1 MTLNLFFPRWRM
13 GLGFGFTVVFFGC
26 TTGPAWIPDA
36 YLNEMAS
43 AQFTQ
48 MKSEMPVS
56 NDRDDIAR
64 ATRVGQRISAV
75 VSDRLP
81 LAQWEFVVFVDDSIN
96 AFAMPGGKI
105 GVNTGLLRLVDSD
118 DELAAVMGHE
128 VCHVLYEH
136 GNQRMTAELI
146 RQGIA
151 IGGMMAADRYEV
163 DPQTTAIAM
172 SAYGIAT
179 ELGGMLPFSRNH
191 ETQADKE
198 GLLVAARAG
207 YDPRAAVT
215 FWEKMQGQGGAQPPE
230 WLSTH
235 PSHGNRIARLEAQM
249 PEALALYAQNRR

>member
-1 MTLNLFFPRWRM
+1 MNFWRRWRFV
-13 GLGFGFTVVFFGC
+13 FGVLAGGVFVAC

-36 YLNEMAS
+36 YLNEMAA

-48 MKSEMPVS
+48 MKSEMAVS
-56 NDRDDIAR
+56 NNPADNAQV
-64 ATRVGQRISAV
+64 TRVGKRIAAV

-81 LAQWEFVVFVDDSIN
+81 DAQWEFVVFVDDSVN

-105 GVNTGLLRLVDSD
+105 GVNTGLLRLVSSD

-136 GNQRMTAELI
+136 SNQRMTAALGQQLGAVLLQMGSEHYQLSEEES
-146 RQGIA
+146 A
-151 IGGMMAADRYEV
+151 M
-163 DPQTTAIAM
+163 AM

-179 ELGGMLPFSRNH
+179 EVGGMLPFSRNH
-191 ETQADKE
+191 ETQADEE
-198 GLLVAARAG
+198 GLLVAAKAG

-215 FWEKMQGQGGAQPPE
+215 FWEKMKAQGGEQPPE

-235 PSHGNRIARLEAQM
+235 PSHGNRIQRLEALM
-249 PEALALYAQNRR
+249 PRAVEIYQQNRR